1 MLEAE
6 EPSQPGD
13 RKIAFQSWAISGE
26 PHTGAVHPGRY
37 KQHLSTP
44 RSPHAIGNGVVILA
58 LVSLFDAVC
67 DGRVHRPLQRH
78 IGRNHPGDKRRCA
91 KAAFGQFA
99 HTQTHPL
106 GLRLSQNKKWEEE
119 VKKKH

>member
-13 RKIAFQSWAISGE
+13 HTLAFESWANSGE

-58 LVSLFDAVC
+58 PVSSFD
-67 DGRVHRPLQRH
+67 
-78 IGRNHPGDKRRCA
+78 
-91 KAAFGQFA
+91 
-99 HTQTHPL
+99 T
-106 GLRLSQNKKWEEE
+106 
-119 VKKKH
+119 